1 LLAVKATL
9 PLVRSWEPSEHQ
21 YLGAVKKR
29 LSLWRRAKRQGGR
42 RVGDLLAFRTLI
54 TGSVIQHVYA
64 VGVVALMAAGILT
77 LFSGQT
83 GVAIGIAILTLGNLL
98 WRLAC
103 EGTIVF
109 FRMHDALASIDDSMG
124 TAEED
129 LSVLSGR
136 ASQEQENA

>member
-1 LLAVKATL
+1 
-9 PLVRSWEPSEHQ
+9 
-21 YLGAVKKR
+21 
-29 LSLWRRAKRQGGR
+29 
-42 RVGDLLAFRTLI
+42 VGDSLPFRTLI

-64 VGVVALMAAGILT
+64 VGAVALTAAGIFTML
-77 LFSGQT
+77 SGQT
-83 GVAIGIAILTLGNLL
+83 GVAVGFAILTLGNLL
-98 WRLAC
+98 WRFAC

-109 FRMHDALASIDDSMG
+109 FRIHDLLASVDDSMG